1 MGQCM
6 ERAVQLAVENVAQGG
21 SSFGAVLVQEGK
33 IIAEGI
39 NELHSTFDGSSHA
52 ELNAIRHAQKTLQ
65 TNDLSNCTMYA
76 SGQPC
81 PICLTSMYFV
91 GVTDIYYSQSVDEAT
106 NIGLGASKAMYQDF
120 TKPNE
125 SSGIVMQYM
134 SLEEGQQNPMRLWV
148 QKHEK

>member
-52 ELNAIRHAQKTLQ
+52 E
-65 TNDLSNCTMYA
+65 
-76 SGQPC
+76 
-81 PICLTSMYFV
+81 
-91 GVTDIYYSQSVDEAT
+91 
-106 NIGLGASKAMYQDF
+106 
-120 TKPNE
+120 
-125 SSGIVMQYM
+125 
-134 SLEEGQQNPMRLWV
+134 
-148 QKHEK
+148 